1 MPSFKTKVAQSAD
14 KGPKSPPEPQ
24 VGKGAGKIARLSKGV
39 SEVSAVFKQV
49 GDPVRLHLLLTLAG
63 GERGVTEL
71 CTIFGQ
77 SQPAISHH
85 LAMLRHGGLIF
96 PRRQGRQ
103 NFYSLTKQ
111 GQLVANLFREIQP
124 TKQTAKRSAQTIVR
138 IDPGLLDD
146 VRGFVDDPESWFRTP
161 NAELEGRK
169 PVDLLGTADEPRL
182 RNRIAAA
189 KLGMF
194 S

>member
-1 MPSFKTKVAQSAD
+1 MPSFKTKGTQTPD
-14 KGPKSPPEPQ
+14 KGPKAATKSQARKMP
-24 VGKGAGKIARLSKGV
+24 GKSARLLGIT
-39 SEVSAVFKQV
+39 EVSAVLKQV
-49 GDPVRLHLLLTLAG
+49 SDPVRLHILLTLAE

-71 CTIFGQ
+71 CTIVEN

-85 LAMLRHGGLIF
+85 LALLRHGGFIT
-96 PRRQGRQ
+96 PRRQGKQ
-103 NFYSLTKQ
+103 NLYSLTKQ
-111 GQLVANLFREIQP
+111 GQLVANLFREIRPHKQP
-124 TKQTAKRSAQTIVR
+124 RKRPSQTSVR

-146 VRGFVDDPESWFRTP
+146 VRGFVDDPESWFYRP
-161 NAELEGRK
+161 NAEFEERK

>member
-1 MPSFKTKVAQSAD
+1 MPSFKTKVAQSAE
-14 KGPKSPPEPQ
+14 KSPKSAPKAQ
-24 VGKGAGKIARLSKGV
+24 LAKGIGKVARLSKGI
-39 SEVSAVFKQV
+39 SEVSAVFKNV
-49 GDPVRLHLLLTLAG
+49 GDPVRLHILLTLAEA
-63 GERGVTEL
+63 ERGVTEL
-71 CTIFGQ
+71 CTIFGL

-85 LAMLRHGGLIF
+85 LAVLRHGGLIS
-96 PRRQGRQ
+96 PRRQGKQ
-103 NFYSLTKQ
+103 NLYSLTKQ
-111 GQLVANLFREIQP
+111 GQLIANLFREIQP
-124 TKQTAKRSAQTIVR
+124 IKQPRKRPSPTIVP

-146 VRGFVDDPESWFRTP
+146 LRGFVDDPEGWFRTP
-161 NAELEGRK
+161 NAEFEGRK